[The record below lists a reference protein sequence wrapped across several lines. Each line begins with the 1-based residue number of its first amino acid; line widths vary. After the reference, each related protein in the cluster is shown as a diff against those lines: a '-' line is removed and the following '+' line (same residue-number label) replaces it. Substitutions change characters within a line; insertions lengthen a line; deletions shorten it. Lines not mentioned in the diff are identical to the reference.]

1 MANTKAFSVRRALTL
16 AAVLAIGGLV
26 GCGGGGGAKM
36 AKADAVVVTY
46 YYLPL

>member
-1 MANTKAFSVRRALTL
+1 MVIPKRFAASVALTL
-16 AAVLAIGGLV
+16 AILLSIGGFV

-36 AKADAVVVTY
+36 ARADAVVVTY

>member
-1 MANTKAFSVRRALTL
+1 MLSTL
-16 AAVLAIGGLV
+16 ALAVVLAFGGLV

>member
-1 MANTKAFSVRRALTL
+1 MANTKGFSVPRALAL
-16 AAVLAIGGLV
+16 AAVLAIGALV

>member
-1 MANTKAFSVRRALTL
+1 MANWKRSSAGVLFAFASVF
-16 AAVLAIGGLV
+16 AIAGLV
-26 GCGGGGGAKM
+26 GCGGGGGAAP